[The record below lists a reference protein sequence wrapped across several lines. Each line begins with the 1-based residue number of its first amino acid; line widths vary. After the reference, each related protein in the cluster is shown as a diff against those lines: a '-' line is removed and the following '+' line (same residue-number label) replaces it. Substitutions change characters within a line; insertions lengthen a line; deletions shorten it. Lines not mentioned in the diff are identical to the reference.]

1 MLPIYHVSNHGLS
14 DGPTLSEIL
23 DIWGF
28 LAKTCN
34 LGLKL
39 QERLSKCQISNHAL
53 HRTLVS
59 SHSYQLDPVGYSFV
73 HKGSLLR
80 VAYDLQPVVKCSW
93 SFLELCNSCGAGR
106 ICRNRV
112 SKSRTSEHIPS
123 FWHPLQFLTN
133 GKNMT
138 STLQNIGISV
148 SCCSLK
154 LSPFVHE
161 TLGEEVVRC
170 LFKYPAN
177 IVGKICPPLATPTMS
192 RILPHLVGALVQS
205 TSWPQCSLPTKVVF
219 PSPFCFFFSPR
230 TTFKGHVKKHTGI
243 SLVIS
248 PPNPKKKGGKRGYP
262 LIHAKNMRSSSFL
275 QRRSRTES
283 LGRRRCIGGD
293 QLFHQ
298 THHREGQVSSGLAA
312 IIGVWTK

>member
-177 IVGKICPPLATPTMS
+177 IVGKSAPPWPPPQCHEFC
-192 RILPHLVGALVQS
+192 RILWAH
-205 TSWPQCSLPTKVVF
+205 WCSPPRGPNV
-219 PSPFCFFFSPR
+219 PFQPRWFFRHRFVFFFLHEQHL
-230 TTFKGHVKKHTGI
+230 KGMSKNI
-243 SLVIS
+243 Q
-248 PPNPKKKGGKRGYP
+248 GYP
-262 LIHAKNMRSSSFL
+262 
-275 QRRSRTES
+275 
-283 LGRRRCIGGD
+283 
-293 QLFHQ
+293 
-298 THHREGQVSSGLAA
+298 
-312 IIGVWTK
+312 